1 MTIPDIIA
9 MLRRRLAYLGQL
21 RTSAAAIGDV
31 DQVDRIDAELAETQ
45 ATLNQLG
52 SL

>member
-1 MTIPDIIA
+1 MTIPDLIA

-21 RTSAAAIGDV
+21 RTSAEAIGDV
-31 DQVDRIDAELAETQ
+31 GQVDRIDAELAETQ

>member
-1 MTIPDIIA
+1 MTIPDLIA
-9 MLRRRLAYLGQL
+9 MLKRRLAYLGQL

-31 DQVDRIDAELAETQ
+31 DQVDRLDAELAETQ

>member
-1 MTIPDIIA
+1 MTIPDLIA

-21 RTSAAAIGDV
+21 RTSADAIGDV
-31 DQVDRIDAELAETQ
+31 SQVDRIDAELAETQ